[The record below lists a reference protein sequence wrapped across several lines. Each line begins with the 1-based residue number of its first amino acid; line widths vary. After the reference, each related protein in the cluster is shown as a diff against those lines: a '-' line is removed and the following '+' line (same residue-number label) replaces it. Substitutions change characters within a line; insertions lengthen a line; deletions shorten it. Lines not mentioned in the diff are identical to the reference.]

1 MKDSTVVVTLYCNDD
16 KCNEFGTSQM
26 ELIGWDE
33 DDEQRDEVRPDVIC
47 HLFKCKD
54 CGAEVT
60 VNQTR
65 FWEGDDPRK
74 EFGRTEDSLVA
85 QSTLTR
91 WGSLQ
96 DALVEALNNA

>member
-1 MKDSTVVVTLYCNDD
+1 MKDSTVVLTLYCNND

-33 DDEQRDEVRPDVIC
+33 DDEQRSDVIC

-60 VNQTR
+60 VYQTS
-65 FWEGDDPRK
+65 FWKGDDPRK
-74 EFGRTEDSLVA
+74 EFGRTEDALVA
-85 QSTLTR
+85 ESTITR
-91 WGSLQ
+91 WGSLE
-96 DALVEALNNA
+96 DALVEGLNNA